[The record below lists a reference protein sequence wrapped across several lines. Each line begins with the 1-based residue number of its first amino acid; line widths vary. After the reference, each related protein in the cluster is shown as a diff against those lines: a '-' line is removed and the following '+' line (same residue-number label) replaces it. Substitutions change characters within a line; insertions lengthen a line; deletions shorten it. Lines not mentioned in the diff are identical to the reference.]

1 MPRGCPRITS
11 IGRKVIYRKDKLVN
25 MAKFKCEKC
34 GWVGKPIFMEPAT
47 RLCPNCRG
55 VNLKKV
61 KSEKE

>member
-1 MPRGCPRITS
+1 ME
-11 IGRKVIYRKDKLVN
+11 LMN

-34 GWVGKPIFMEPAT
+34 GWQGKPIFMEPAT